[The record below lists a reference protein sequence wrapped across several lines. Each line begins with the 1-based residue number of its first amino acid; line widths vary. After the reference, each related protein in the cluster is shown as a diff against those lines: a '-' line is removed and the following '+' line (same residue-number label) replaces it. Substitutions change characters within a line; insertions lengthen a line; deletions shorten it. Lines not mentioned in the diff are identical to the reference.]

1 VAARSPSSTPSSP
14 LKEYPRPADTGV
26 VDAARRQAILVRYR
40 ARSRQI
46 DELAA
51 RHHHHGTEAEDAI
64 WRQRW
69 AELDLT
75 RRELEVL
82 RLIADGE
89 ANRQIAQRLTVS
101 EETVKSHMRN
111 ILARLEARSR
121 AHAVAIALRHG
132 LIS

>member
-1 VAARSPSSTPSSP
+1 VA
-14 LKEYPRPADTGV
+14 LKGYQRPADTRV
-26 VDAARRQAILVRYR
+26 VDAGRRHEILVRYR

-46 DELAA
+46 EKLAA
-51 RHHHHGTEAEDAI
+51 RHHYGETAAEEAT

-75 RRELEVL
+75 KRELEVL
-82 RLIADGE
+82 QLIADGE
-89 ANRQIAQRLTVS
+89 ANREIAQQLFIG
-101 EETVKSHMRN
+101 EETVKSHLRN
-111 ILARLEARSR
+111 IFAKLQARSR

>member
-1 VAARSPSSTPSSP
+1 
-14 LKEYPRPADTGV
+14 V
-26 VDAARRQAILVRYR
+26 VDVGRRQEILVRYR
-40 ARSRQI
+40 ARSREI
-46 DELAA
+46 EELAA
-51 RHHHHGTEAEDAI
+51 RHQYGVMAAEEAT

-82 RLIADGE
+82 QLIADGE
-89 ANRQIAQRLTVS
+89 TNREIAQQLFIGD
-101 EETVKSHMRN
+101 ETVKSHMRN
-111 ILARLEARSR
+111 IFARLQARSR

>member
-1 VAARSPSSTPSSP
+1 
-14 LKEYPRPADTGV
+14 V
-26 VDAARRQAILVRYR
+26 VDAVRRQETLVRYR
-40 ARSRQI
+40 ARASQI
-46 DELAA
+46 EELAA
-51 RHHHHGTEAEDAI
+51 RHHHVEAPGDEAI

-89 ANRQIAQRLTVS
+89 ANREIAQRLSVR

-111 ILARLEARSR
+111 IFARLHARSR